1 MRGTDLDT
9 GAMAAIAGEGILL
22 AGGMRAILL
31 QVAHP
36 AIGRG
41 VAAHSNFTYRAMDR
55 LRATMTYVY
64 CMTFGSPDERRA
76 IRDQV
81 DTVHRSINGPGYDA
95 RDPDLQLWVTA
106 TLYHTALMLYERW
119 VGRLDNHRAEII
131 YRQYRILGAALQMRE
146 EQWPADRAA
155 FCDYWNAMLQRI
167 EVTDA
172 AREVC
177 HDLFHPQQVPLWV
190 RAVLPLNRL
199 ITAGLLPAPIRE
211 AYGLEWDDGRQRR
224 FNQFSNAASA
234 IYPWLPT
241 PVRQFPKIWYLRD
254 MRRRLS
260 RNDNP
265 ESENA

>member
-1 MRGTDLDT
+1 MRGTDMDT

-41 VAAHSNFTYRAMDR
+41 VAEHSNFTYRAMDR

-64 CMTFGSPDERRA
+64 GMTFGSPDERRA

-95 RDPDLQLWVTA
+95 RDPDLQLWVAA

-119 VGRLDNHRAEII
+119 VGRLDDYRAEII

-155 FCDYWNAMLQRI
+155 FHAYWNGMLERI
-167 EVTDA
+167 YVTDA

-177 HDLFHPQQVPLWV
+177 HDLFYPHQVPLWV
-190 RAVLPLNRL
+190 RAAMPLNRL
-199 ITAGLLPAPIRE
+199 ITAGLLPASIRD
-211 AYGLEWDDGRQRR
+211 AYGLEWNDRRQRR
-224 FNQFSNAASA
+224 FNQFSNAASL
-234 IYPWLPT
+234 IYPRMPA
-241 PVRQFPKIWYLRD
+241 PIRKFPKIWYLRD
-254 MRRRLS
+254 MRHRLVRQS
-260 RNDNP
+260 DP
-265 ESENA
+265 EGENV